1 MSDKAIITAA
11 ISILLLPLL
20 SYTLTFFF
28 GKRLPRKGDFIGVT
42 LMGVALVQALRIFI
56 AFWQVG
62 DPTHRVQWAV
72 TWLDLGGFRLDAGI
86 LVDGMT
92 SVMLMVVCIVSFLVH
107 LYSTGYMH
115 GDRRY
120 ERFFAFLGFF
130 TFSMIGIVLSNNLFF
145 LYVFW
150 ELVGLSSYLLI
161 GFFFHKHSAANA
173 NKKAFLTNR
182 VGDWGF
188 WLGIL
193 AFFTAT
199 GTLNYLELFA
209 EVHAG
214 AIKGPLLAWAGVGL
228 FMGCVGKSAQMPL
241 HIWLPDAMEGPTP
254 VSALIHAATMV
265 AAGVY
270 MVARLAP
277 LFGPDAML
285 VILYVG
291 AVTAFITATIAL
303 VKTDI
308 KRVLAFS
315 TLSQLGYMVMS
326 LGAGDSVN
334 AMYHLS
340 THAMFKALLFLGA
353 GSVIHAVHSQ
363 EMPDMG
369 GLRKKMPITFWTFL
383 VATLAISGVPLLS
396 GFYSKDG
403 ILGSVLAFGMLEGH
417 YLPFILGIT
426 AAMLTP
432 FYMFRIV
439 FLTFFGQPR
448 DHHKYDHAHESGRAM
463 TIPLIVLAVMSVIAA
478 GIPGNTADKSWFRK
492 FMVPY
497 DVPAIAAEYQARH
510 AEPVE
515 VVHHGVAA
523 EPAAAVAEALG
534 EPAPAGT
541 GHGAEP
547 GHAAE
552 GGPVHAEPA
561 HAEPAHTEPA
571 HTEPA
576 HAEPAHGAAAGH
588 GDAHGDAHAE
598 AHGAGHG
605 GHDEHAAHVHHTA
618 HIRAMIMSILAATIG
633 ISASWWTYHRRRV
646 NPAALQA
653 RLPGAHKVLQGQYFF
668 DELYAATLYRFTL
681 WWSAVCAAF
690 DRIVIDGIVNGT
702 GYLTRMVSWV
712 SGLCDRYLVDGAV
725 NGVAAVLQGAGEGFR
740 RVQTGRV
747 QTYLVYV
754 SASVLV
760 LIVIYR
766 VL

>member
-515 VVHHGVAA
+515 FVHHGVAA
-523 EPAAAVAEALG
+523 EPATAVAEALG

>member
-1 MSDKAIITAA
+1 M
-11 ISILLLPLL
+11 
-20 SYTLTFFF
+20 LTFFF
-28 GKRLPRKGDFIGVT
+28 GKKLPRQGDFIGVSF
-42 LMGVALVQALRIFI
+42 MGVAWLLAIRIFI
-56 AFWQVG
+56 HFWKIG
-62 DPTHRVQWAV
+62 DPAYRVEKAF
-72 TWLDLGGFRLDAGI
+72 TWLDLGGFRLDAGV

-92 SVMLMVVCIVSFLVH
+92 AVMLMVVTTVSFLVH

-130 TFSMIGIVLSNNLFF
+130 TFSMLGIVLANNLFF

-199 GTLNYLELFA
+199 GTLNYFELFA
-209 EVHAG
+209 HVHAG
-214 AIKGPLLAWAGVGL
+214 TIKGALLSWAGVGL

-277 LFGPDAML
+277 LFGPQAML

-291 AVTAFITATIAL
+291 AITAFVTATIAL

-326 LGAGDSVN
+326 LGAGDAPN
-334 AMYHLS
+334 AMFHLT

-363 EMPDMG
+363 EMTDMG
-369 GLRKKMPITFWTFL
+369 GLRKKMPITFVTFL
-383 VATLAISGVPLLS
+383 IATMALAGVPFLS

-403 ILGSVLAFGMLEGH
+403 ILGSTLAFGMTNGH
-417 YLPFILGIT
+417 YLPFVLGIL
-426 AAMLTP
+426 AALLTP
-432 FYMFRIV
+432 FYMFRLV
-439 FLTFFGQPR
+439 FRTFFGKPADQ
-448 DHHKYDHAHESGRAM
+448 HKFDHAHESPLNM
-463 TIPLIVLAVMSVIAA
+463 TIPLMILACCRSS
-478 GIPGNTADKSWFRK
+478 P
-492 FMVPY
+492 
-497 DVPAIAAEYQARH
+497 
-510 AEPVE
+510 
-515 VVHHGVAA
+515 
-523 EPAAAVAEALG
+523 
-534 EPAPAGT
+534 PAGRPRTRAGSAGSPRLTTCRPSRRPSTSPRPRT
-541 GHGAEP
+541 GWRSRTATAQRPCRRRP
-547 GHAAE
+547 GS
-552 GGPVHAEPA
+552 GTSTPWPRKPA
-561 HAEPAHTEPA
+561 TGRPTVKPRPTARPPPTAKGT
-571 HTEPA
+571 
-576 HAEPAHGAAAGH
+576 
-588 GDAHGDAHAE
+588 
-598 AHGAGHG
+598 
-605 GHDEHAAHVHHTA
+605 AAHHDVRHTA
-618 HIRAMIMSILAATIG
+618 HVRAMNMSICMVFLGIG
-633 ISASWWTYHRRRV
+633 GAWWIYHQKQV
-646 NPAALQA
+646 DTAALQT
-653 RLPGAHKVLQGQYFF
+653 RLPGAYKVLQGQYFF
-668 DELYAATLYRFTL
+668 DELYAATVYRFTL
-681 WWSAVCAAF
+681 WWASMCAAF

-712 SGLCDRYLVDGAV
+712 SGLADKYIVDGAV
-725 NGVAAVLQGAGEGFR
+725 NGVATVLQGAGEGFR
-740 RVQTGRV
+740 RLQTGRI

-760 LIVIYR
+760 LILIYK

>member
-1 MSDKAIITAA
+1 MSDQAIITAA
-11 ISILLLPLL
+11 LSILLLPLL
-20 SYTLTFFF
+20 SYVLTFFF
-28 GKRLPRKGDFIGVT
+28 GRMLPRKGDFIGVT

-62 DPTHRVQWAV
+62 DPTHRVEKAY

-92 SVMLMVVCIVSFLVH
+92 AVMLMVVCIVSFLVH

-130 TFSMIGIVLSNNLFF
+130 TFSMIGIVIANNLFF

-199 GTLNYLELFA
+199 GTLNYFELFA

-334 AMYHLS
+334 AMYHLT

-363 EMPDMG
+363 EMPEMG

-383 VATLAISGVPLLS
+383 IATLAISGVPLLS

-417 YLPFILGIT
+417 YLPFILAIT
-426 AAMLTP
+426 AAALTP

-448 DHHKYDHAHESGRAM
+448 DHHRFEHAHESGRAM

-492 FMVPY
+492 FAAAY
-497 DVPAIAAEYQARH
+497 DVPAIAAQYQGRHAAEPVVTHHESAAEPVAHGDAAHGADGHAATAAPDLH
-510 AEPVE
+510 AEP
-515 VVHHGVAA
+515 HG
-523 EPAAAVAEALG
+523 E
-534 EPAPAGT
+534 
-541 GHGAEP
+541 
-547 GHAAE
+547 
-552 GGPVHAEPA
+552 
-561 HAEPAHTEPA
+561 
-571 HTEPA
+571 
-576 HAEPAHGAAAGH
+576 AHGE
-588 GDAHGDAHAE
+588 AHAE
-598 AHGAGHG
+598 AHGGHG
-605 GHDEHAAHVHHTA
+605 HDDHVAHVRHTA
-618 HIRAMIMSILAATIG
+618 HVRAMIMSILVAALG
-633 ISASWWTYHRRRV
+633 ITASWWTYHRRRV
-646 NPAALQA
+646 NPASIQA
-653 RLPGAHKVLQGQYFF
+653 RLPFAHRVLQGQYFF
-668 DELYAATLYRFTL
+668 DEFYAATVYRFTL
-681 WWSAVCAAF
+681 WWAVVCAAF

-712 SGLCDRYLVDGAV
+712 SGLCDRYIVDGAV

-740 RVQTGRV
+740 RIQTGRV

-760 LIVIYR
+760 LILIYR